1 MVALELEKKNEKI
14 EQVLNDIRR
23 VRFMVLERLPQFFS
37 SVTDKRIYIT
47 EDIPTASISSSGDL
61 LVNPKF
67 WESLSTDDKLV
78 VLLHESLHG
87 DLYHH
92 ERLHSRDEF
101 DRLLWNIA
109 TDAFINSILSKIFP
123 GSKLLSEAVSP
134 MVVYEMLKQI
144 NPDEAKRYSPE
155 DFEKMNEE
163 EIYRALRKAFTKQK
177 KGKQDKGEVAAD
189 ARVGGKQTTDT
200 RVGEYSKKTIE
211 RNVFKNPDE
220 VRVEAVEEPLVEK
233 TEKSGKEREIDKAA
247 RRARV
252 RHAVRQ
258 TLKKIGTEPGDVE
271 TILHKLEPRGK
282 VDWRNYLVATA
293 NSILSNKVISTYI
306 KPSRRYETL
315 PGYRR
320 YQTPFVKAV
329 FAVDVSG
336 SISEETLRTFLEE
349 VLWAKAVLGDKIKGY
364 LITWDVGV
372 RDVKKLDELRPGEPI
387 QVTGGGGTVIDGALR
402 KILELAES
410 EGIDLAVVLTDGFI
424 LLEDKTLPNK
434 VRNQIKHGIVLY
446 TDAEPKDFG
455 NWELVRYGHST

>member
-1 MVALELEKKNEKI
+1 LVALELEKKNEKI

-144 NPDEAKRYSPE
+144 NPEEASRYSPE

-163 EIYRALRKAFTKQK
+163 EIYRALRKALTKQQK
-177 KGKQDKGEVAAD
+177 KQGDRGSAEGSAKIGKYGN
-189 ARVGGKQTTDT
+189 
-200 RVGEYSKKTIE
+200 KTIE
-211 RNVFKNPDE
+211 RNVFKNPSE
-220 VRVEAVEEPLVEK
+220 VRVAAVEEPLAEK

-258 TLKKIGTEPGDVE
+258 TLKRAGTEPGDVE
-271 TILHKLEPRGK
+271 TILHKLEPRGT

-336 SISEETLRTFLEE
+336 SISEETLRKFLEE
-349 VLWAKAVLGDKIKGY
+349 VLWAKDVLGDKIKGY

-387 QVTGGGGTVIDGALR
+387 HVTGGGGTVIDGALR
-402 KILELAES
+402 KILEMSEAE
-410 EGIDLAVVLTDGFI
+410 GVDLAVVLTDGFI
-424 LLEDKTLPNK
+424 LLEDKTLPSKLLTK
-434 VRNQIKHGIVLY
+434 VKHGIVLY
-446 TDAEPKDFG
+446 TDAEPEDFG
-455 NWELVRYGHST
+455 GWELARYNPNT

>member
-144 NPDEAKRYSPE
+144 NPEEASRYSPE

-163 EIYRALRKAFTKQK
+163 EIYRALRKALTKQQK
-177 KGKQDKGEVAAD
+177 KQGDRGSAEESAKIGKYGN
-189 ARVGGKQTTDT
+189 
-200 RVGEYSKKTIE
+200 KTIE
-211 RNVFKNPDE
+211 RNVIKNPSE
-220 VRVEAVEEPLVEK
+220 VRVVAVEEPLAEK

-258 TLKKIGTEPGDVE
+258 TLKRAGTEPGDVE
-271 TILHKLEPRGK
+271 TILHKLEPRGT
-282 VDWRNYLVATA
+282 VDWRNYLVATV
-293 NSILSNKVISTYI
+293 NSILSNTVISTYV

-336 SISEETLRTFLEE
+336 SISEETLRKFLEE
-349 VLWAKAVLGDKIKGY
+349 VLWAKDVLGDKIKGY

-387 QVTGGGGTVIDGALR
+387 HVTGGGGTVIDGALR
-402 KILELAES
+402 KILEMSEAE
-410 EGIDLAVVLTDGFI
+410 GVDLAVVLTDGFI
-424 LLEDKTLPNK
+424 LLEDKTLPSKLLTK
-434 VRNQIKHGIVLY
+434 VKHGIVLY
-446 TDAEPKDFG
+446 TDAEPEDFG
-455 NWELVRYGHST
+455 GWELARYNPNT